1 MKILAV
7 ETSTEYCSVALLE
20 NDSLIEEIND
30 NTPFSHNKKVFSI
43 INDILMKNKMILD
56 DIDLFAVGAGPGSFT
71 GLRIGTSV
79 IKALSYATETNSISI
94 DTMDILAL
102 EAIETIDNSFKD
114 SDIKIKVFLDG
125 KQKDFFSAE
134 YIVDEKD
141 SNETIKRIS
150 DIKLSKFIESAEDEN
165 LFSKVNIANFE
176 KEKLSTNKENSS
188 FITTFPKAKYL
199 GKLAF
204 YNKENINT
212 KFEYE
217 PNYYKDFKI
226 NKSKK
231 RIFL

>member
-1 MKILAV
+1 MKILAI

-30 NTPFSHNKKVFSI
+30 NTPYSHNKKIFSI
-43 INDILMKNKMILD
+43 INDILLKNNMTLED
-56 DIDLFAVGAGPGSFT
+56 VDLLAVGSGPGSFT

-79 IKALSYATETNSISI
+79 VKALSYATKINSISI

-102 EAIETIDNSFKD
+102 EALSYMNKEQRIKET
-114 SDIKIKVFLDG
+114 KIKVFLDG

-134 YIVDEKD
+134 YIIKKT
-141 SNETIKRIS
+141 SNYDTIKRNS
-150 DIKLSKFIESAEDEN
+150 DIILSKFNEVNVEEN
-165 LFSKVNIANFE
+165 IFEEINIANFAVD
-176 KEKLSTNKENSS
+176 KLVSDFEPPHFK
-188 FITTFPKAKYL
+188 TTFPKAEFI
-199 GKLAF
+199 GKLAY
-204 YNKENINT
+204 YNKQNIN
-212 KFEYE
+212 KNFEYE